1 MVCSK
6 LRAAFLAAVVIGSV
20 GVGPARADYLNVG
33 LKSAD
38 DQVVDVIYGPDVHHL
53 SEYKFYAGPFVA
65 SLDGGAKFDA
75 YCVDLY
81 HDLSPT
87 QAVTLRS
94 IADLGGGHGAAV
106 GFLYDTFASQVTNS
120 AQGAGLQLAI
130 WDVEYD
136 GGDGFSTG
144 LFRVGGGTSSQALAA
159 ANQYLKAFHSASD
172 PSGAATWF
180 QCTDHGA
187 DGTINQD
194 LVGRPPL
201 RAVPEPASLMLLGA
215 GAFGL
220 VARSRLRRRAVA
232 RD

>member
-6 LRAAFLAAVVIGSV
+6 WRAAFVSAVVLGTLGV
-20 GVGPARADYLNVG
+20 GVGPARADYLNTA

-65 SLDGGAKFDA
+65 TLDGGAKFDA

-81 HDLSPT
+81 HDLSST
-87 QAVTLRS
+87 QTVSLQP
-94 IADLGGGHGAAV
+94 IAGLTGGHGAAV
-106 GFLYDTFASQVTNS
+106 GYLYDTFASKVTNS

-144 LFRVGGGTSSQALAA
+144 LFRVGKGTTSQALAA
-159 ANQYLKAFHSASD
+159 ANQYLAALKAASD

-180 QCTDHGA
+180 VCTNHGA

-194 LVGRPPL
+194 LVGNPPL
-201 RAVPEPASLMLLGA
+201 RAVPEPASLILLGA
-215 GAFGL
+215 GGFGL
-220 VARSRLRRRAVA
+220 LARSRLRRRAVS
-232 RD
+232 